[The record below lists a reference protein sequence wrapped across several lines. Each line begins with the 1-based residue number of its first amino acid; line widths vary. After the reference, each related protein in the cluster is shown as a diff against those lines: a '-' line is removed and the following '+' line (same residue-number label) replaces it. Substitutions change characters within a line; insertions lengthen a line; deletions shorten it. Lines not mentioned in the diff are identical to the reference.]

1 MRNLQKLVEVCLFF
15 DIFVQV
21 IQNNISSVN
30 VKCVPSG
37 KFMPVFAKPH
47 ACINNKEPKKELKP
61 DSLQKVFFSHSI
73 YLPDEF
79 YQQKTWK
86 SKKLSRLMF

>member
-30 VKCVPSG
+30 VRCVPSG

-47 ACINNKEPKKELKP
+47 ACINNKEPKKN
-61 DSLQKVFFSHSI
+61 
-73 YLPDEF
+73 
-79 YQQKTWK
+79 
-86 SKKLSRLMF
+86 

>member
-30 VKCVPSG
+30 VRRVPSG

-61 DSLQKVFFSHSI
+61 DSLQKVFFRTPFI
-73 YLPDEF
+73 CLMNF
-79 YQQKTWK
+79 IN
-86 SKKLSRLMF
+86 KKLGNQKN